1 MAGSMFR
8 NLRLAEIGDTI
19 ETLRRYRRSGDLLEI
34 GAGAGWQAKALADAG
49 YEVKAI
55 DLPASSDISNHARKR
70 DWPIIDYDGSQIPFG
85 DGSFD
90 IIYSSN
96 VLEHVVELDRL
107 TADMKRVLRPGGLAL
122 HLVPNGNWRVLSLI
136 SYYPAQAIDAVRWLR
151 RRKPSAPMNRPVEGS
166 PLSLM
171 AKAARRLLPHAHGS
185 SGNALSEIK
194 RFSKARWDEHFARTG
209 WEVLEYGNNGVLASG
224 DYLLGSGLP
233 IPARRF
239 LGRLTGGIAHVYVV
253 RPKQ

>member
-1 MAGSMFR
+1 
-8 NLRLAEIGDTI
+8 
-19 ETLRRYRRSGDLLEI
+19 
-34 GAGAGWQAKALADAG
+34 
-49 YEVKAI
+49 
-55 DLPASSDISNHARKR
+55 
-70 DWPIIDYDGSQIPFG
+70 
-85 DGSFD
+85 
-90 IIYSSN
+90 
-96 VLEHVVELDRL
+96 
-107 TADMKRVLRPGGLAL
+107 
-122 HLVPNGNWRVLSLI
+122 
-136 SYYPAQAIDAVRWLR
+136 
-151 RRKPSAPMNRPVEGS
+151 
-166 PLSLM
+166 M